1 MKLSTLIFFLICS
14 VHTFQAQNTISDY
27 KKLNQLLDYSMT
39 QREIELERLG
49 FLFIMDI
56 DWAPLYYD
64 SKTEDY
70 VVYSIEPQILVYLTE
85 KRVSYINI
93 LSGLLDNGYK
103 QVEKPRE
110 LELITFAS
118 KTTFYK
124 SPTHLYAVEEV
135 NTDSLDTYTFTL
147 GKMTEW
153 IKKNDRLKYQNSTE
167 KKSEELVKK
176 SEAKVE
182 RNEAFGEEILNREP
196 LKYAYCSFGITVPIG
211 DFKASSTKSTN
222 SIAAFKGQNGFGGKV
237 GIHFG
242 YGGVFSP
249 RNLNR
254 NFRPNFDFSFKW
266 TLDYAGQGYDQNN
279 TTAEGYSYDYLWF
292 HRASAGIGPALSFS
306 NSDNSSAISF
316 YYTALPSA
324 VFGGNYSLTQPYY
337 NEKFEREPLANFAL
351 VHGFGA
357 SLLLSW
363 VIIGLE
369 YTTYNED
376 GEFLHTI
383 DNNSVITTNTVKSNF
398 QFKQIVLK
406 IAFSFE

>member
-1 MKLSTLIFFLICS
+1 MKLLYILPFVLCFAKTS
-14 VHTFQAQNTISDY
+14 QAQSINDY
-27 KKLNQLLDYSMT
+27 VKLNQLLDFSMT
-39 QREIELERLG
+39 QRDVELKRLG
-49 FLFIMDI
+49 FEFIMDI
-56 DWAPLYYD
+56 DWAPLYYNEL
-64 SKTEDY
+64 TEDY
-70 VVYSIEPQILVYLTE
+70 VVYSIEPPILVYLTE
-85 KRVSYINI
+85 KRANYINI

-103 QVEKPRE
+103 QVPRPKE
-110 LELITFAS
+110 LELIPFAA
-118 KTTFYK
+118 KTTYYK
-124 SPTHLYAVEEV
+124 STTHLYTVEEV

-147 GKMTEW
+147 GKMPAW
-153 IKKNDRLKYQNSTE
+153 VLKNDRFEYKKISDKKTETLE
-167 KKSEELVKK
+167 KKTDKK
-176 SEAKVE
+176 
-182 RNEAFGEEILNREP
+182 EAFSDEILNREP
-196 LKYAYCSFGITVPIG
+196 LKYAYCSFGVTVPVG
-211 DFKASSTKSTN
+211 DFKASSSKSTN

-266 TLDYAGQGYDQNN
+266 AIDYAGQGYDQNN

-292 HRASAGIGPALSFS
+292 HRASVGIGPALSFS

-316 YYTALPSA
+316 YYTMLPSA

-337 NEKFEREPLANFAL
+337 NEKFEREPIANFAL

-363 VIIGLE
+363 VILGLE

-383 DNNSVITTNTVKSNF
+383 DNNSVITSSTVKSNF
-398 QFKQIVLK
+398 QFKQIVFK